1 MEINDREFRLIIPK
15 YDNDLHKIK
24 TEEVKEIAKE
34 MSKHFGGVT
43 VYPSVLGCWK
53 DTETGKLQCEENIV
67 ITATRDSENTKNYE
81 EQLKKDREKM
91 EKLAEIYGKRF
102 GQKSVMWG
110 RSITEVD
117 FTKGK
122 FRKSVPEHMRDI
134 DFFEKL
140 I

>member
-24 TEEVKEIAKE
+24 AEEVKEIAKE
-34 MSKHFGGVT
+34 MSEQFGGVT

-81 EQLKKDREKM
+81 EQLKRDREKM
-91 EKLAEIYGKRF
+91 EKIAKKYGKRF

-110 RSITEVD
+110 RSITEVK
-117 FTKGK
+117 FEKGK
-122 FRKSVPEHMRDI
+122 FRKSVPEHIRGI